1 MAARTPPAQ
10 ARERQRAEAV
20 AAFCLD
26 ALKDGGPAAIADRAA
41 AYVSDETWKALV
53 KKHRRRGCDDL
64 AELARNIL
72 KGKELL
78 HAAVGRTAGGLLGLF
93 GRPPIARDFAQELAS
108 RIPLPGDAQLAAAAR
123 GLQVAGIY
131 VCLTGNRDL
140 AGCACLR
147 DVLGLEGMGQIK
159 KLIEGSVADW
169 LELPGR
175 VPVPGSGG

>member
-1 MAARTPPAQ
+1 MAAQKPSARTQ
-10 ARERQRAEAV
+10 ERQQAEAV

-26 ALKDGGPAAIADRAA
+26 VLKDGGAAAIADRAA

-53 KKHRRRGCDDL
+53 KRHQRRGCDDL

-78 HAAVGRTAGGLLGLF
+78 HAAVGRAAGGLLGLF
-93 GRPPIARDFAQELAS
+93 GRPPIAREFAREVSA
-108 RIPLPGDAQLAAAAR
+108 RIPLPGDEQLVAAAR

-131 VCLTGNRDL
+131 VCLTGKGDL
-140 AGCACLR
+140 AGCTCLK
-147 DVLGLEGMGQIK
+147 DVLGLEGVGQVK
-159 KLIEGSVADW
+159 KLVEGSVADW

-175 VPVPGSGG
+175 VPILGSGG

>member
-1 MAARTPPAQ
+1 MVARTPLAQ
-10 ARERQRAEAV
+10 TQERRQAEAV

-26 ALKDGGPAAIADRAA
+26 TLKDGGTAAIADRAA
-41 AYVSDETWKALV
+41 AYVSDEAWKALV

-78 HAAVGRTAGGLLGLF
+78 HAAVGRATGGLLGLF
-93 GRPPIARDFAQELAS
+93 GRPPIAREFAREVAS
-108 RIPLPGDAQLAAAAR
+108 RIPLPGDEQLVAAAR
-123 GLQVAGIY
+123 GLQVVGIY
-131 VCLTGNRDL
+131 VCLTGNGDI

-169 LELPGR
+169 SELPSR
-175 VPVPGSGG
+175 VPVLGSGV